1 MRTSSKLIQQYFHVR
16 MGHKLSGIISQ
27 VDTVSLIAARL
38 LGADFTAVF
47 YCAENNDRLIPV
59 SYQYGHH
66 LSVRHFDLL
75 EKEWGEAQP
84 DETNLE
90 RKTIAING
98 GDDADAGFG
107 ARNGFAV
114 RYQFPLYDEG
124 RLNAVFLAYWYEA
137 PAAVTHDTEVMLDL
151 AAGVLTAALSI
162 ADQLLV
168 VENYSTRLSD
178 LLAVFETPM
187 EEVSF
192 KRLVSDTMARAALL
206 LPESQVLTLTLDPDS
221 KRLRF
226 SESFGETKLTEA
238 FINQVI
244 ALAEPITLPGAEDT
258 GTHRYRPVDIDP
270 GSEAA
275 IGDLVALTICPSDDI
290 RIVLVAVVPENRT
303 LSPNDREL
311 LSVFAVFAQ
320 TVLRNAL
327 LFKSLRKANHL
338 LEHSSDRLADAETMA
353 ALTDMTSGM
362 AHDFNNIF
370 GGIIGRIQ
378 LLRLKEKDS
387 KLAAEL
393 GKIEQGALEGAETIR
408 RLQEFSTS
416 GRTRD
421 GGPVDAVS
429 ALGEALADES
439 AAWKSL
445 ASQKSVSIDSRILV
459 DSASLIGVHSELITV
474 VAKLIE
480 NAIEHS
486 PEQATVS
493 VMLEADDRS
502 IFLRVAD
509 RGDGVPDSIRPR
521 IFYPFF
527 TTKSSRGAGLGL
539 SIVHGIVSRHGGS
552 VTVEDTAGGGATFVV
567 SLPSAEGKREGSVI
581 RSRPG
586 GSNKYRILV
595 VDDDDQIR
603 SVLSDMLTINGHKTI
618 ACADGYAALR
628 AIEKGSFDILITDLG
643 MPGMSGLDL
652 AGVVH
657 EKFPDMPIAMITG
670 WGTQLNDE
678 EVALKGIRAVLPKP
692 FHLKEIKQL
701 VADLGAA

>member
-47 YCAENNDRLIPV
+47 YCAEKNDRLIPV

-75 EKEWGEAQP
+75 EKEWGEALL
-84 DETNLE
+84 EEMNLV
-90 RKTIAING
+90 RKTVAL
-98 GDDADAGFG
+98 DDGEDAAGKFG
-107 ARNGFAV
+107 VRNGFAV
-114 RYQFPLYDEG
+114 RYQFPLYEEG
-124 RLNAVFLAYWYEA
+124 RLSAVFLAYWYEA
-137 PAAVTHDTEVMLDL
+137 PPSVTHETEVMLDL
-151 AAGVLTAALSI
+151 TAGVLTAALSI
-162 ADQLLV
+162 ADQLSV

-178 LLAVFETPM
+178 LLDVFETPM

-192 KRLVSDTMARAALL
+192 KQLVSDTMARAALL
-206 LPESQVLTLTLDPDS
+206 LPEAQVLTLTLDPDN

-226 SESFGETKLTEA
+226 SESFGDTEVTDA
-238 FINQVI
+238 FVNRVI
-244 ALAEPITLPGAEDT
+244 ALAEPITLPGAADT

-270 GSEAA
+270 GSEVA
-275 IGDLVALTICPSDDI
+275 IGDLVALTICPNDDI
-290 RIVLVAVVPENRT
+290 RIVLVAAVPESRT

-338 LEHSSDRLADAETMA
+338 LEKSSDRLADAETMA

-378 LLRLKEKDS
+378 LLRLKEKDT
-387 KLAAEL
+387 KLATEL

-416 GRTRD
+416 GQTRE

-429 ALGEALADES
+429 ALGDALADES
-439 AAWKSL
+439 ADWKSL
-445 ASQKSVSIDSRILV
+445 AAQKSVSIDSRILV
-459 DSASLIGVHSELITV
+459 DTAPLLGVHPDLITV
-474 VAKLIE
+474 VAKLVE
-480 NAIEHS
+480 NAVEHS
-486 PEQATVS
+486 PEEATVS
-493 VMLEADDRS
+493 VTLEADES
-502 IFLRVAD
+502 CILLRVAD
-509 RGDGVPDSIRPR
+509 RGDGVLDSIRQR

-552 VTVEDTAGGGATFVV
+552 ITVEVTAGGGATFVV
-567 SLPSAEGKREGSVI
+567 SLPRTGVGREVSEITRRPEGSH
-581 RSRPG
+581 
-586 GSNKYRILV
+586 KYRILV

-618 ACADGYAALR
+618 ACADGYAALD
-628 AIEKGSFDILITDLG
+628 AIGKDSFDILITDLG

-657 EKFPDMPIAMITG
+657 EKYPDMPIAMITG
-670 WGTQLNDE
+670 WGTQLNEE
-678 EVALKGIRAVLPKP
+678 EVALKGIKAVLPKP

-701 VADLGAA
+701 VADLGTA